1 MKMQLTD
8 YHRQAIIACIMAE
21 LPKVDE
27 EKLRQDIQAALVKAM
42 SAPVRKVYRENPKA
56 LRDARFYECDTG
68 LRHSRSFVVGDADSD
83 AVLKPFKEAA
93 QARAA
98 IESKLTAAIKAC
110 RTRKQFVDQFP
121 EFSAY
126 APAEPGKSSN
136 LPAVAN
142 VVADMM
148 KLGWVPRV
156 TRGEA

>member
-1 MKMQLTD
+1 MQLTD
-8 YHRQAIIACIMAE
+8 YHRNAIVACIMAE
-21 LPKVDE
+21 LPRVDE
-27 EKLRQDIQAALVKAM
+27 EKLEKDVQAALVKAM

-56 LRDARFYECDTG
+56 LRDTQLYGCDTG
-68 LRHSRSFVVGDADSD
+68 LRYGRNFIVGDADAD
-83 AVLKPFKEAA
+83 TVLKPFKEAA
-93 QARAA
+93 QKREA
-98 IESKLTAAIKAC
+98 IKSKLTAAIKAC

-148 KLGWVPRV
+148 KLGWVPKV